1 MNLAELGVNTHFA
14 PTVDFQDSSMKMASR
29 SALESKGREPGPLNA
44 LQFVGHEFL
53 WSLSPGDGGFSAY
66 REVGE
71 GWMMMAYSVLQ
82 PQQLPGAAP
91 MEARDATKSPF
102 CGAQPG
108 SASASASNTARGRA
122 QGACVSDLGH

>member
-1 MNLAELGVNTHFA
+1 MNLADPGVNTHFA
-14 PTVDFQDSSMKMASR
+14 PTVDFQGSSMKMASR

-44 LQFVGHEFL
+44 LQFVGHELL
-53 WSLSPGDGGFSAY
+53 WSLSPGNGGFSSY
-66 REVGE
+66 RVVGE

-91 MEARDATKSPF
+91 MEARDATKPPF

-108 SASASASNTARGRA
+108 SASANASASNTARGRA
-122 QGACVSDLGH
+122 QECV